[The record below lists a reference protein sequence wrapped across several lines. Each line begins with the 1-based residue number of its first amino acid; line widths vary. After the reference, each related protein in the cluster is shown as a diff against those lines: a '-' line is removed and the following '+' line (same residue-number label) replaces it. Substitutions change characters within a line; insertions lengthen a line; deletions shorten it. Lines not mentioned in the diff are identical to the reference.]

1 MNKVGSRIL
10 LKWFRNHPLIGH
22 VIAYGRKK
30 NCKNKYKEKMNS
42 NVTSM

>member
-30 NCKNKYKEKMNS
+30 IVKTNIKKK
-42 NVTSM
+42 